1 MIQIDVFQPGNVGMP
16 RTGTTKDQ
24 DTTGLNLEQEEVTH
38 VTFQNWKSNKATNQ
52 KSRKSKFTM

>member
-38 VTFQNWKSNKATNQ
+38 VRIGNQIKSTNQ

>member
-38 VTFQNWKSNKATNQ
+38 VRIGYQIKSTNQ